1 MIINIY
7 LLTATVSESQLR
19 KIELY
24 PIGIQAFCDLLTAL
38 AFTHGSVQVIL
49 TQRTDF
55 SSREFVLSDGFWNS
69 LRAMYF
75 LNPSIP
81 STNNYWRD
89 LLTFGRSK
97 LNYYSTS
104 LCMIVIGL
112 ERYILIC
119 QPLAAKTFLTK
130 RNRIKLA
137 ITLTAS
143 IIIVSLHHF
152 FCAWGRFATRL
163 TGFRFEICLF
173 SRKELYS
180 IIFISSFYIIPS
192 LVILMLYIPVGIR
205 LRKTKFHRSRNRD
218 LTNAFILSYIFWV
231 ILWLP
236 KTTTTILKTF
246 TPNWNQQGGDAIS
259 INQTIAEGLAYI
271 DWEFF
276 LLQTLVNPLI
286 FIFVSRGFQKPI
298 RKLFGKLLPKLRQ

>member
-1 MIINIY
+1 MIIDIY
-7 LLTATVSESQLR
+7 LLIAIATESQLR

-24 PIGIQAFCDLLTAL
+24 PIGIQASCDILTAL

-55 SSREFVLSDGFWNS
+55 SSHEFVLSDDFWDS

-75 LNPSIP
+75 FNPGLS

-104 LCMIVIGL
+104 LCMVVIGL

-119 QPLAAKTFLTK
+119 QPFAAKTFLTK

-137 ITLTAS
+137 ATLTAS

-152 FCAWGRFATRL
+152 FCAWGRFATKL
-163 TGFRFEICLF
+163 TNFRAEICLF
-173 SRKELYS
+173 SRNKLFS
-180 IIFISSFYIIPS
+180 IIFILSFFIIPTLVS
-192 LVILMLYIPVGIR
+192 LLLYIPVGIR
-205 LRKTKFHRSRNRD
+205 LRKTKFHQTRNRD

-231 ILWLP
+231 FLWLP
-236 KTTTTILKTF
+236 ITSTTILKTF
-246 TPNWNQQGGDAIS
+246 TPNWNQKGGDVIS
-259 INQTIAEGLAYI
+259 MSQTIAEGLAYI
-271 DWEFF
+271 DWDFF

-286 FIFVSRGFQKPI
+286 FIFVSPGFQKPMK
-298 RKLFGKLLPKLRQ
+298 RLLSKIFFNLRE

>member
-1 MIINIY
+1 M
-7 LLTATVSESQLR
+7 
-19 KIELY
+19 
-24 PIGIQAFCDLLTAL
+24 GIQAFCDILTAL

-55 SSREFVLSDGFWNS
+55 NSREFVLSDAFWSS

-75 LNPSIP
+75 FNPGLS

-104 LCMIVIGL
+104 FCMVVIGL

-119 QPLAAKTFLTK
+119 QPFAAKKFLTK
-130 RNRIKLA
+130 RNRIKVA
-137 ITLTAS
+137 TFLTTS
-143 IIIVSLHHF
+143 IVIVSLHHF
-152 FCAWGRFATRL
+152 FCAWGRFATKL
-163 TGFRFEICLF
+163 TSFRAEICLF
-173 SRKELYS
+173 SRKELFS
-180 IIFISSFYIIPS
+180 IIFISSFYIIPA
-192 LVILMLYIPVGIR
+192 LVTLMLYIPVGIR
-205 LRKTKFHRSRNRD
+205 LRKTKFHQSRNRD
-218 LTNAFILSYIFWV
+218 LTNAFIISYIFWV
-231 ILWLP
+231 VLWLP
-236 KTTTTILKTF
+236 ITTTTILKTF
-246 TPNWNQQGGDAIS
+246 TTNWNQKGGDAIS

-286 FIFVSRGFQKPI
+286 FFFVSRGFQNPI